1 LYKIQ
6 FLMKKRQTYLFII
19 SLIIPY
25 SMVFSQ
31 AESELNDSL
40 TIKDKLL
47 NINKIRF
54 GFDIFKPIKSSSD
67 GDNLNFEIV
76 GDLQI
81 TENLYLAAEYGLTDR
96 LIEDENINFNS
107 NGSFLRFGF
116 DYNMFK
122 NWVGMDNA
130 IFLGLRYG
138 SSNFSNKI
146 ESYNVRNS
154 DAYFSNFVDNNYQ
167 TIDHSNLTGNWLEIV
182 AGVKVETFNNV
193 YLGFSLRLNKLLS
206 TEKPENFDNLFIPG
220 FNKVTDENTFGSGFN
235 YTLTYSIPLSKK
247 K

>member
-1 LYKIQ
+1 
-6 FLMKKRQTYLFII
+6 MKKRQTYLFII
-19 SLIIPY
+19 SLIIPS

-40 TIKDKLL
+40 TIKNKIL
-47 NINKIRF
+47 NINKIRL
-54 GFDIFKPIKSSSD
+54 GFDVFKPIKSSSD
-67 GDNLNFEIV
+67 GDNLNYEIV

-122 NWVGMDNA
+122 NWVGMDNS

-138 SSNFSNKI
+138 TSNFSNKI

-182 AGVKVETFNNV
+182 AGVKVETFNNI

-206 TEKPENFDNLFIPG
+206 TQKPENFDNLYIPG
-220 FNKVTDENTFGSGFN
+220 FNKVTDDNTFGSGFN
-235 YTLTYSIPLSKK
+235 YTLTYSIPLRKK

>member
-1 LYKIQ
+1 
-6 FLMKKRQTYLFII
+6 MKKRQTYLFII
-19 SLIIPY
+19 SLIIPS

-31 AESELNDSL
+31 VESEITDSL
-40 TIKDKLL
+40 TIKDKIL
-47 NINKIRF
+47 NINKIRL
-54 GFDIFKPIKSSSD
+54 GFDVFKPIKSSSD
-67 GDNLNFEIV
+67 GDNLNYEIV

-122 NWVGMDNA
+122 NWVGMDNS

-138 SSNFSNKI
+138 TSNFSNKI

-182 AGVKVETFNNV
+182 AGVKVETFNNI

-206 TEKPENFDNLFIPG
+206 TQKPENFDNLYIPG
-220 FNKVTDENTFGSGFN
+220 FNKVTDDNTFGSGFN
-235 YTLTYSIPLSKK
+235 YTLTYSIPLRKK